1 MGPLKSIFKAKSIF
15 EVKLLFISCNPANDW
30 SPDMLLTQEFKI
42 FCHAYFNKGAAWSD
56 RMEFVNGWYL
66 LIIVSDTLT
75 IVGSAHKIGIQTK
88 VCLCWL
94 LSCRVCVCV

>member
-1 MGPLKSIFKAKSIF
+1 
-15 EVKLLFISCNPANDW
+15 
-30 SPDMLLTQEFKI
+30 MLLTQEFKI

-94 LSCRVCVCV
+94 LSCRVCVCVSVCVCVCEMSPCITPVCSGSAVPD